1 MIRGAI
7 FDLDGVLLDS
17 MGIWE
22 DLGARYLR
30 RLHITPEPGLNE
42 VLFPMS
48 MEQGAAYL
56 KAHYP
61 LQQSEAEICGGIA
74 QMLKDYYAQEVPA
87 KPGAAALLE
96 FLAERGISMAAA
108 TSSPRVHVTAALD
121 RLGLL
126 PYLQA
131 VFTTGEVGTSKHEPA
146 IYHLAAERLG
156 TAPEETLV
164 FEDSLYALKT
174 ARAAGYCTVG
184 IFDANGE
191 EDQAGLKAAAEVYLT
206 ALPEFPGHWDALN
219 N

>member
-74 QMLKDYYAQEVPA
+74 QMLKDYYVQEVPA
-87 KPGAAALLE
+87 KPGAAALLA
-96 FLAERGISMAAA
+96 FLAERGVSMAAA

-126 PYLQA
+126 PYLKA
-131 VFTTGEVGTSKHEPA
+131 VFTTGEVGTAPA
-146 IYHLAAERLG
+146 
-156 TAPEETLV
+156 ETLV
-164 FEDSLYALKT
+164 FEESLYALKT
-174 ARAAGYCTVG
+174 AKAAGYRTVG
-184 IFDANGE
+184 VLDAHGE
-191 EDQAGLKAAAEVYLT
+191 TDQAGLKEAAEVYLT
-206 ALPEFPGHWDALN
+206 SLTEFPGHWEPLN
-219 N
+219 K

>member
-1 MIRGAI
+1 MIRGTI

-30 RLHITPEPGLNE
+30 RLHIPPEPGLNE

-48 MEQGAAYL
+48 MEQGAVYL

-74 QMLKDYYAQEVPA
+74 QMLKDYYVQEVPA
-87 KPGAAALLE
+87 KPGAAALLA

-108 TSSPRVHVTAALD
+108 TSSPRAHVTAALD

-126 PYLQA
+126 PYLKA
-131 VFTTGEVGTSKHEPA
+131 VFTTGEVGVSKHEPA

-174 ARAAGYCTVG
+174 ARAARYCTVG
-184 IFDANGE
+184 VFDAHGE